1 MKKKITVIGVL
12 FIILAA
18 GLLTVKSYLIDKAL
32 LYQAESLGDRF
43 RYDLLKDGKLHVITV
58 GTGSPIANPH
68 RAQPALAVIADG
80 VFIILDAGA
89 GAAQQA
95 DLQGL
100 PLSDLNA
107 VFITH
112 LHSDHI
118 ADLPLIASKGWRYG
132 RTAPLP
138 VYGPAG
144 TVEMVEGFNQAY
156 GFDKKY
162 RYENIKGYA
171 LPIEKAEPAG
181 HDIVTP
187 GPFEKKLVHTFE
199 NGLKVF
205 AFAVEHAP
213 VEPAFGFRIEYRG
226 RSVVLSGDTRACEN
240 MVLQSQGADLLIHEA
255 NNFALLNHMAK
266 LIGDRESKTLQ
277 ALKVLAKKIQ
287 KYHTSPVQAAE
298 IASRAKVK
306 KLVFNHI
313 DPPMGP
319 YLVRKLVTEP
329 FFMTGVSNVYS
340 GETVIAED
348 GMSFQ
353 FELD

>member
-1 MKKKITVIGVL
+1 V
-12 FIILAA
+12 ILAA
-18 GLLTVKSYLIDKAL
+18 GLYIIKPYLIDKAIL
-32 LYQAESLGDRF
+32 HHAEVLGDRF
-43 RYDLLKDGKLHVITV
+43 RYDLLNDGKMHVITI

-68 RAQPALAVIADG
+68 RVQPSTAVIADG

-89 GAAQQA
+89 GAAEQA

-118 ADLPLIASKGWRYG
+118 ADLPLLASKGWRYG
-132 RTAPLP
+132 RTTPLP
-138 VYGPAG
+138 VYGPVG
-144 TVEMVEGFNQAY
+144 TSEMADGFNRAY
-156 GFDKKY
+156 SFDKKY

-171 LPIEKAEPAG
+171 LPIEKAEPTG
-181 HDIVTP
+181 HDITTP
-187 GPFEKKLVHTFE
+187 GPIEKKLDYTFE

-205 AFAVEHAP
+205 AFVVEHAP
-213 VEPAFGFRIEYRG
+213 VEPAFGFRIEYKG
-226 RSVVLSGDTRACEN
+226 RSVVVSGDTRACEN

-255 NNFALLNHMAK
+255 NNFALLDYMSK
-266 LIGDRESKTLQ
+266 LIGDRDNKTLQ
-277 ALKVLAKKIQ
+277 SMKVLAKKIQ

-298 IASRAKVK
+298 LASRAKVR

-329 FFMTGVSNVYS
+329 FFMTGVSDIYS
-340 GETVIAED
+340 GEAIIAED